1 MGTFWVYLKLEL
13 KRAVRFLPWSALGA
27 AALAGLLGAAALF
40 ASQVLSGSREITRL
54 QVGVILPENGGAAR
68 QAVSM
73 LGSLESV
80 ETICDFVYVGE
91 DEGIARTES
100 GDLDCLMAVPENFV
114 GSIMDGSNE
123 PVTILFD
130 GQPGLEERIF
140 QELTRAGAETL
151 GSAQAGIYAADR
163 YCILLGTPETI
174 PAAEQWLNERYLA
187 YGLDRTVYF
196 RNRQVSA
203 FGEVSAVCH
212 YGAAAAVFGLLL
224 CGIPA
229 AGLFR
234 RENPAL
240 REKLTLAGIG
250 RVRQTA
256 GAVTGMW
263 LLLAASAA
271 AVAAAAWAVSA
282 VLGLD
287 W

>member
-1 MGTFWVYLKLEL
+1 
-13 KRAVRFLPWSALGA
+13 
-27 AALAGLLGAAALF
+27 GAAALF

-140 QELTRAGAETL
+140 QELTRAGA
-151 GSAQAGIYAADR
+151 
-163 YCILLGTPETI
+163 
-174 PAAEQWLNERYLA
+174 
-187 YGLDRTVYF
+187 
-196 RNRQVSA
+196 
-203 FGEVSAVCH
+203 
-212 YGAAAAVFGLLL
+212 
-224 CGIPA
+224 
-229 AGLFR
+229 
-234 RENPAL
+234 
-240 REKLTLAGIG
+240 
-250 RVRQTA
+250 
-256 GAVTGMW
+256 
-263 LLLAASAA
+263 
-271 AVAAAAWAVSA
+271 
-282 VLGLD
+282 
-287 W
+287 

>member
-174 PAAEQWLNERYLA
+174 PAGEQWLKERYLA
-187 YGLDRTVYF
+187 
-196 RNRQVSA
+196 
-203 FGEVSAVCH
+203 
-212 YGAAAAVFGLLL
+212 
-224 CGIPA
+224 
-229 AGLFR
+229 
-234 RENPAL
+234 
-240 REKLTLAGIG
+240 
-250 RVRQTA
+250 
-256 GAVTGMW
+256 
-263 LLLAASAA
+263 
-271 AVAAAAWAVSA
+271 
-282 VLGLD
+282 
-287 W
+287 